1 MAQRST
7 AGGRVVRLV
16 NAVVATIATE
26 RHDAVAQHSST
37 LAPTDITNEVVLHLA
52 GRVPGMMGRGEIP
65 TAQVITF
72 DVVLRYAHQVHVSSH
87 SS

>member
-1 MAQRST
+1 M
-7 AGGRVVRLV
+7 VRLV
-16 NAVVATIATE
+16 NAIVAAMATR
-26 RHDAVAQHSST
+26 RHDGVAQHAST

-72 DVVLRYAHQVHVSSH
+72 DVVLRYAHHAHLSSH